1 MKKLLLLTLCIQLQ
15 AYDFNFKQIE
25 DKQRIEAAG
34 YSYNF
39 DFEQIEKDKKQIW
52 EFSNKN
58 RIDFDWN
65 EPAHQYFF
73 WINLADMAT
82 TVYALENRDSLY
94 EGNFLLDDRPEI
106 EELLLQ
112 KVVVSYVFHQY
123 GIFSGEE
130 VADDWLS
137 LTNFFVTLAT
147 IHNYV
152 LIQKHD

>member
-1 MKKLLLLTLCIQLQ
+1 
-15 AYDFNFKQIE
+15 
-25 DKQRIEAAG
+25 
-34 YSYNF
+34 
-39 DFEQIEKDKKQIW
+39 
-52 EFSNKN
+52 
-58 RIDFDWN
+58 
-65 EPAHQYFF
+65 
-73 WINLADMAT
+73 MAT

-112 KVVVSYVFHQY
+112 KVAVSYVFHQY

>member
-1 MKKLLLLTLCIQLQ
+1 
-15 AYDFNFKQIE
+15 
-25 DKQRIEAAG
+25 
-34 YSYNF
+34 
-39 DFEQIEKDKKQIW
+39 
-52 EFSNKN
+52 
-58 RIDFDWN
+58 
-65 EPAHQYFF
+65 
-73 WINLADMAT
+73 MAT

-123 GIFSGEE
+123 GLFSGEE
-130 VADDWLS
+130 VTDDWLH
-137 LTNFFVTLAT
+137 LLNILVTGAT